1 MLYKIRFVFFRYIRH
16 WGCKLLF
23 INAVQYIFIL
33 LVPIR
38 FVLGVVLG
46 FIVAERNGLGV
57 DMFVSKNY
65 HLYPLFTVFREI
77 QNNSCHSAY
86 T

>member
-38 FVLGVVLG
+38 FVLGVVETLLLL
-46 FIVAERNGLGV
+46 FLYRN
-57 DMFVSKNY
+57 
-65 HLYPLFTVFREI
+65 
-77 QNNSCHSAY
+77 Y

>member
-38 FVLGVVLG
+38 FVLGVVLDLG
-46 FIVAERNGLGV
+46 DYGLP
-57 DMFVSKNY
+57 F
-65 HLYPLFTVFREI
+65 LFSV
-77 QNNSCHSAY
+77 Q
-86 T
+86 

>member
-38 FVLGVVLG
+38 FVLGVVNLKELLSV
-46 FIVAERNGLGV
+46 IRGLGRT
-57 DMFVSKNY
+57 SKN
-65 HLYPLFTVFREI
+65 FQVEI
-77 QNNSCHSAY
+77 IMLLSAIKCFNK
-86 T
+86 

>member
-1 MLYKIRFVFFRYIRH
+1 MLYKIRFVFFRHIRY

-38 FVLGVVLG
+38 FVLGVVDE
-46 FIVAERNGLGV
+46 ERLLISCIN
-57 DMFVSKNY
+57 KNT
-65 HLYPLFTVFREI
+65 LYY
-77 QNNSCHSAY
+77 A
-86 T
+86 

>member
-16 WGCKLLF
+16 CGCKLLF

-38 FVLGVVLG
+38 FVLGVVHYPTNKRKRRNPRKNIGLRPYHYFMAI
-46 FIVAERNGLGV
+46 FIFYCAR
-57 DMFVSKNY
+57 S
-65 HLYPLFTVFREI
+65 I
-77 QNNSCHSAY
+77 
-86 T
+86 

>member
-1 MLYKIRFVFFRYIRH
+1 MLYKIRFVFFRHIRH

-38 FVLGVVLG
+38 FVLGVVHTYYQSHSLA
-46 FIVAERNGLGV
+46 I
-57 DMFVSKNY
+57 
-65 HLYPLFTVFREI
+65 LYW
-77 QNNSCHSAY
+77 
-86 T
+86 

>member
-38 FVLGVVLG
+38 FVLGVVNQKQLRESAHE
-46 FIVAERNGLGV
+46 IV
-57 DMFVSKNY
+57 
-65 HLYPLFTVFREI
+65 
-77 QNNSCHSAY
+77 
-86 T
+86 